1 MMHPSRPALATLV
14 ALALGLG
21 LAGCLRAPEVAGAH
35 GVTPGQNYP
44 VLTSTSAMLARVDA
58 ANATPS
64 PIAASPSGRIAA
76 LQARARLLRRPV
88 LEDETRAR
96 MQGALN

>member
-1 MMHPSRPALATLV
+1 MHLARPALAALA

-21 LAGCLRAPEVAGAH
+21 LGGCLRAPEVAGTH
-35 GVTPGQNYP
+35 GVTPGQDYP
-44 VLTSTSAMLARVDA
+44 MLTSTSAMLARVDA

-88 LEDETRAR
+88 LEDDTRAR
-96 MQGALN
+96 MLGGLD